1 MPRLIDEQHCP
12 HCDAPLPEPKPR
24 SCPKCMGSLQKR
36 FLRWGCLSAA
46 PPVIAAC
53 LAAWLVWQFAARHL
67 I

>member
-1 MPRLIDEQHCP
+1 
-12 HCDAPLPEPKPR
+12 
-24 SCPKCMGSLQKR
+24 MGSLQKR